1 MTQAEYEQ
9 LLRTTRGYTGFV
21 SPPSTLGAPMGA
33 AYMPELQNGMG
44 GGLDVPSGVAATG
57 RSNGIGPL
65 AFNYAVGKLTG
76 GINLAPFQSPA
87 PAPAVSSPV
96 APPATLDTTT
106 FQGDTANAGFGDR
119 ASGGGYGGYGS
130 NADGFGGGQAG
141 FGGGSNAFAIGGL
154 VGPEGANMNMYTPST
169 VSLDLPPSLSNMF
182 GSGNMQPQ
190 SPVGL
195 SGPMTGQSSFIPK
208 YEMGGMVTPQG
219 APPPQQV
226 GVNPNMQAGAPMDPQ
241 MMEAQIN
248 QFATQHPQQVAQIRQ
263 AIMQVMQSGELTQ
276 PELNMI
282 VQLATVAS
290 QNPEM
295 YPNVRK
301 FAIQQG
307 IATEQD
313 LPQQYDQGLVFVLLL
328 AAKAIQQDVGGQNMI
343 QGGSPAQA
351 GNAAPTSLPSMASGG
366 TVPNSKK
373 RSGGV
378 IIEAHEGEYVIP
390 KHIVQAKG
398 TDFFDKL
405 IGKDEMH
412 NGNDVD

>member
-1 MTQAEYEQ
+1 MTQAEYEE

-21 SPPSTLGAPMGA
+21 SPPTTPTVAAPVGL
-33 AYMPELQNGMG
+33 AYGNMLPSMG
-44 GGLDVPSGVAATG
+44 GNFDAPNPLSTPGGVTATG
-57 RSNGIGPL
+57 RSNPL
-65 AFNYAVGKLTG
+65 AFDYAVGKLAG
-76 GINLAPFQSPA
+76 GISPFAANPAPQPAAPASAPA
-87 PAPAVSSPV
+87 PAPEAISSPV
-96 APPATLDTTT
+96 SSGSAMADSDVSGRS
-106 FQGDTANAGFGDR
+106 FGGD
-119 ASGGGYGGYGS
+119 YGGDAY
-130 NADGFGGGQAG
+130 
-141 FGGGSNAFAIGGL
+141 GGSYQFAIGGL
-154 VGPEGANMNMYTPST
+154 VGPGGENMNMYTPST

-190 SPVGL
+190 APVGL

-226 GVNPNMQAGAPMDPQ
+226 GVNPSMQAGAPMDPQ

-328 AAKAIQQDVGGQNMI
+328 AAKAIQQDIGGQNMI

-412 NGNDVD
+412 SENDVD

>member
-1 MTQAEYEQ
+1 MMPPGFPAMQDLGRQLERIQKPASGPERDAAEAKE
-9 LLRTTRGYTGFV
+9 
-21 SPPSTLGAPMGA
+21 
-33 AYMPELQNGMG
+33 
-44 GGLDVPSGVAATG
+44 
-57 RSNGIGPL
+57 
-65 AFNYAVGKLTG
+65 
-76 GINLAPFQSPA
+76 
-87 PAPAVSSPV
+87 
-96 APPATLDTTT
+96 
-106 FQGDTANAGFGDR
+106 FGDKT
-119 ASGGGYGGYGS
+119 SGGYFGGDKYGGSYE
-130 NADGFGGGQAG
+130 
-141 FGGGSNAFAIGGL
+141 FAIGGL
-154 VGPEGANMNMYTPST
+154 VGPGGENMNMYTPST

-226 GVNPNMQAGAPMDPQ
+226 GVNPNMQAGTPMDPQ
-241 MMEAQIN
+241 MMEMQIN
-248 QFATQHPQQVAQIRQ
+248 QFATQHPQQIAQIRQ

-351 GNAAPTSLPSMASGG
+351 GSAAPTSLPSMESGG

-405 IGKDEMH
+405 IGKNEMH

>member
-1 MTQAEYEQ
+1 MMPPGVPTTQDFQRQ
-9 LLRTTRGYTGFV
+9 LERIQK
-21 SPPSTLGAPMGA
+21 P
-33 AYMPELQNGMG
+33 
-44 GGLDVPSGVAATG
+44 
-57 RSNGIGPL
+57 
-65 AFNYAVGKLTG
+65 
-76 GINLAPFQSPA
+76 
-87 PAPAVSSPV
+87 
-96 APPATLDTTT
+96 
-106 FQGDTANAGFGDR
+106 
-119 ASGGGYGGYGS
+119 ASGPERDAAEAKEFVDRTSGGY
-130 NADGFGGGQAG
+130 FGGDAY
-141 FGGGSNAFAIGGL
+141 GGSYEFAIGGL
-154 VGPEGANMNMYTPST
+154 VGPGGENMNMYTPST

-219 APPPQQV
+219 APPPQPQQV
-226 GVNPNMQAGAPMDPQ
+226 GVNPNMQAGTPMDPQ

-351 GNAAPTSLPSMASGG
+351 GNAAPTSLPSMAQGG

-412 NGNDVD
+412 SENDVD